1 MKTLKL
7 TALLVVISLAAK
19 AQVNLTQGLQMH
31 LPFNGNTTD
40 VSGNGN
46 NATNNGATLVADRFG
61 NPNSAYSFDGANDF
75 MTIANQQ
82 GLKPTSYPFSLTFWV
97 RLNTSNGYDNIFW
110 NDYPTGTPQW
120 EYNGIYVNFTPNAR
134 FNASIGNGGIVGPNS
149 RRTLTQ
155 TASNSTNQWFM
166 ATAIYYGV
174 GNYELYINCQLVAGT
189 YSGTASQMVYTN
201 GIPNIG
207 RGYRL
212 NGGPV
217 EFFNGSLDEMRFYT
231 RALNQAEISA
241 LYLQNTPSFT
251 IQASNSGLICPGGN
265 GVTLSTNPANLNNIT
280 WSNGSSGNT
289 TIVTCPGTYIA
300 TYNGPCGLEYDT
312 VEVDFAPCAPEVNL
326 GSDEIKC
333 ATASVAIGDSVD
345 GAISYLWQPGGQTTP
360 FITVTNAGT
369 YTLTVTSLCGTSTD
383 QINVINL
390 PGITGVQIPAD
401 TVICIDDT
409 LNLSVLAPV
418 GTNILWQ
425 NGGTGANFEVYEP
438 GQYTVAFYNQ
448 CGSASFLIKVGLDT
462 TDCTTDVPEWFN
474 TDASFIKNYILG
486 ENEALTLNNL
496 PLNNS
501 IAIYDATG
509 KIIFQTANYKNDW
522 MPMSIANGIY
532 YYRLLGDNKLKY
544 NGRILLNK

>member
-61 NPNSAYSFDGANDF
+61 NPNSAYSFDGNNDY
-75 MTIANQQ
+75 MEILNHN
-82 GLKPTSYPFSLTFWV
+82 GLKPTTFPFAVTFWV
-97 RLNTSNGYDNIFW
+97 KLNGNTNFNHVFWADYPTNGTWDYYGYFANFNTSNSLAGS
-110 NDYPTGTPQW
+110 TG
-120 EYNGIYVNFTPNAR
+120 NGGLVGPNAR
-134 FNASIGNGGIVGPNS
+134 RTRTQTGFNA
-149 RRTLTQ
+149 L
-155 TASNSTNQWFM
+155 NQWFM
-166 ATAIYYGV
+166 ATI
-174 GNYELYINCQLVAGT
+174 NYTSATTFDLYINCQLVAAN
-189 YSGTASQMVYTN
+189 YSGTATQMFYST
-201 GIPNIG
+201 GRPTFG
-207 RGYRL
+207 RGYGF

-217 EFFNGSLDEMRFYT
+217 DYLNATLDDFRFYT
-231 RALNQAEISA
+231 RALNQAEISF

-265 GVTLSTNPANLNNIT
+265 GVTLSTNPANLNNIS

-289 TIVTCPGTYIA
+289 TNVTCPGTYIA

-360 FITVTNAGT
+360 FINVTNAGT
-369 YTLTVTSLCGTSTD
+369 YTLTVTTLCGTSTD

-425 NGGTGANFEVYEP
+425 NGGTGSNFEVYEP